1 MKKTG
6 YLFGSKSLLIQCYQV
21 IQSQNIEVKAVV
33 SDDVSIINW
42 ATNANLAVY
51 SVADQEQLISLG
63 AVDFIFSIT
72 HLKIIPSSV
81 LKLANNI
88 AINFHDGLLP
98 GYAGLNVTTWA
109 IYNQEKEHGITWHEM
124 TDAVDEGHILKQVKF
139 EIDATE
145 TAFTLNAKCY
155 EAALTSFSELMQNI
169 ADNSLTKL
177 AQDAGESV
185 FYRGCQR
192 IPRMAILDW
201 QCDVE
206 KIDATIRALHFGP
219 YSNPISLPKILLN
232 EHVFYVHEA
241 KICNTAT
248 GQPNVSQPGQV
259 MSLNS
264 TLEIS
269 AKNGVVSFTSIM
281 DSQGNTIDVNE
292 LINQSS
298 IKVGDILPAIDQMS
312 ASELTQLDETFCKY
326 EDNWLQQL
334 QTLNQLVPST
344 QSENAESADKPSY
357 AFSTQNI
364 TPLSAGNLQ
373 TMQSYLTLFF
383 ARLTCQSAFNLF
395 FQQPEENKLKR
406 LMIESCVPIEF
417 DIDFSNSIADVVK
430 STEQK
435 LIQRVDNASY
445 SKDLINRHPE
455 LKLNKINK
463 TLVITEVENNDSINL
478 CTNAGL
484 VLAIN
489 KQTADIIWHYNEQS
503 YSANKITQL
512 QTLFTAFLE
521 NAVSS
526 PQSSLAD
533 TSLLS
538 NADYNKLINEWNQ
551 TNSNYNKN
559 QCVHQLFEKQVETA
573 PTATA
578 LSFSGAEIT
587 YEELNQRANQ
597 VAHYLI
603 SKNLKP
609 DQLVGVL
616 LDRSIDM
623 IVCMMG
629 VLKSGAAYLPLDP
642 TYPKDRI
649 EYMLEDAQVAAVIT
663 QNDHVDYLHNISVNV
678 LFIDTAQHTLTSF
691 SQTNPITS
699 VSNKNLVYTIYT
711 SGSTGKPK
719 GVMVEHANV
728 ANFFHGMNNVITDP
742 HGVWLAV
749 TSISFDISV
758 LEIFWTLAS
767 GYELALFSDA
777 QRKSSKKMRTA
788 YPNQDIE
795 FSLFYWNVA
804 DDESE
809 YDDDPYRLLMESAK
823 FGDKNNFKAVWTPE
837 RHFHS
842 FGGLYPNPSV
852 TSAALAAITENI
864 HIRAGSC
871 VVPLHHPIRIA
882 EDWSMIDN
890 ISKGR
895 TGIAIAA
902 GWQPNDFVIMP
913 QNFADAKNVMF
924 ESAKT
929 VQKLWRGETLEFT
942 GHDGKEVKV
951 RTLPRPVQK
960 NLPIWVT
967 TAGNPETFRQ
977 AGEIGGNILTH
988 LLGQTVEEVAVNI
1001 KIYREAYKKAGHAGE
1016 GHVTLLLHTLVGDDD
1031 EKVKD
1036 LARAPMKKYLK
1047 SAMFLVKAAAWNF
1060 PTFKALSE
1068 ETGQTLDEFFENIS
1082 DEDFDG
1088 ILEFA
1093 FLRYYETSGLFGTPE
1108 RCLAMVDRVKE
1119 IGVNE
1124 IGCLIDYG
1132 LDTENVLKHLPQL
1145 NNLRKISI
1153 KQAATETTNDLSIAD
1168 IIASRNVTHLQ
1179 CTPSMASML
1188 VADNDSAE
1196 KLNKIKHIMIGGEAF
1211 PMHLAKQ
1218 LTSKIQN
1225 TVTNMYGPTET
1236 TIWSSTQ
1243 NINADDQKIYIG
1255 KPIANTQLYV
1265 LDKFKK
1271 PVPVNTPGELYI
1283 AGDGVVRGYHRRA
1296 DLSAEKFINN
1306 PFIDDSNNRMYST
1319 GDLVQYNDAGVL
1331 ECLGRIDHQIKIRG
1345 YRIELGEIE
1354 SLLLNHDSISE
1365 AVVVLREDT
1374 VNDKRLVAYVVA
1386 QPNQM
1391 IDAVALKK
1399 TLAADLPEFMV
1410 PSIFV
1415 ELKALPLTPNGK
1427 TDRNALP
1434 APEQQKQTA
1443 SQTSFVKP
1451 ENALQE
1457 SIVSCWQAVLNLE
1470 KIGLDDNFFDIGG
1483 HSLLVVEVLS
1493 KLRASIEQP
1502 VKMIDMFR
1510 FPTIRQFSDYLSD
1523 DSDSNSKLSE
1533 SEDRAKA
1540 RKDARKNTLN
1550 RRRARQK

>member
-1 MKKTG
+1 MSKTC
-6 YLFGSKSLLIQCYQV
+6 YLFGGKSLLIQCYQV
-21 IQSQNIEVKAVV
+21 IKDQNIEVKAVV
-33 SDDVSIINW
+33 SDDASIINW
-42 ATNANLAVY
+42 ANNSGFSVF
-51 SVADQEQLISLG
+51 SVADQKQLIALG
-63 AVDFIFSIT
+63 SVDYIFSIT
-72 HLKIIPSSV
+72 HLKIIPSVV
-81 LKLANNI
+81 LKLAKNT

-109 IYNQEKEHGITWHEM
+109 IYNQETEHGITWHEM
-124 TDAVDEGHILKQVKF
+124 TEAVDEGHVLKQVKF
-139 EIDATE
+139 ELESNE

-155 EAALTSFSELMQNI
+155 EAALTSFSDLMLDLSN
-169 ADNSLTKL
+169 NKLTRL

-192 IPRMAILDW
+192 IPAMAILDW
-201 QCDVE
+201 QCDAD

-219 YSNPISLPKILLN
+219 YSNPVSLPKILLN
-232 EHVFYVHEA
+232 DNVFYIHEA
-241 KICNTAT
+241 TVCNTAAA
-248 GQPNVSQPGQV
+248 QPGQII
-259 MSLNS
+259 SLDS
-264 TLEIS
+264 TLDIS
-269 AKNGVVSFTSIM
+269 AKDAVISCSSIM
-281 DSQGNTIDVNE
+281 DSQGNNISVNE
-292 LINQSS
+292 LVKQTS
-298 IKVGDILPAIDQMS
+298 IKVGDVLPVIDQ
-312 ASELTQLDETFCKY
+312 AKAAELTQFNESFCKH

-334 QTLNQLVPST
+334 QALNQLVPST
-344 QSENAESADKPSY
+344 ESEKA
-357 AFSTQNI
+357 Q
-364 TPLSAGNLQ
+364 SAGKSSYVSSSQNTPQLSGESLQ

-383 ARLTCQSAFNLF
+383 ARLTCQSEFNLF
-395 FQQPEENKLKR
+395 FYQPEKNAINK
-406 LMIESCVPIEF
+406 LMIETCVPLKF
-417 DIDFSNSIADVVK
+417 DIDFAAAVADILD

-435 LIQRVDNASY
+435 LARSSEDGRY
-445 SKDLINRHPE
+445 CKDLISRHPE
-455 LKLNKINK
+455 LKLNSINK
-463 TLVITEVENNDSINL
+463 TLVITEVQSNQQIDS
-478 CTNAGL
+478 CTDADL

-489 KQTADIIWHYNEQS
+489 TQTAEVVWHFNEHS
-503 YSANKITQL
+503 YSANKIAQL
-512 QTLFTAFLE
+512 QKLFISFLD
-521 NAVSS
+521 NTVSNS
-526 PQSSLAD
+526 QASLAD

-538 NADYNKLINEWNQ
+538 TADYEKLINQWNQ
-551 TNSNYNKN
+551 TESNYDNS
-559 QCVHQLFEKQVETA
+559 QCIHQLFEKQVEKTPA
-573 PTATA
+573 ATA
-578 LSFSGAEIT
+578 LSFSGTEIS
-587 YEELNQRANQ
+587 YKELNQRANQ

-623 IVCMMG
+623 IVCMLG

-663 QNDHVDYLHNISVNV
+663 QNDHVDYLHNLTVNV
-678 LFIDTAQHTLTSF
+678 LFIDTAQSSLASF
-691 SQTNPITS
+691 AQTNPVTS
-699 VSNKNLVYTIYT
+699 VTSHHLAYTIYT

-728 ANFFHGMNNVITDP
+728 ANFFHGMNSVITDP

-777 QRKSSKKMRTA
+777 QRKSSKKTRTA
-788 YPNQDIE
+788 YPDQDIE

-895 TGIAIAA
+895 AGLAIAA

-929 VQKLWRGETLEFT
+929 VQKLWSGETLEFT
-942 GHDGKEVKV
+942 GHDGKDVKV

-960 NLPIWVT
+960 KLPIWVT

-977 AGEIGGNILTH
+977 AGETGANILTH
-988 LLGQTVEEVAVNI
+988 LLGQTVDEVAVNI
-1001 KIYREAYKKAGHAGE
+1001 EIYREAYKKAGYAGE

-1031 EKVKD
+1031 EKVKN

-1068 ETGQTLDEFFENIS
+1068 ETGQTLDEFFENIT

-1132 LDTENVLKHLPQL
+1132 LDTENVLKHLPPL
-1145 NNLRKISI
+1145 NNLRKLSI
-1153 KQAATETTNDLSIAD
+1153 KQAVSEAEHDLSVAD
-1168 IIASRNVTHLQ
+1168 IIESRSVTHLQ

-1188 VADNDSAE
+1188 VADSDSAD

-1211 PMHLAKQ
+1211 PMNLAKQ
-1218 LTSKIQN
+1218 LTSRVQN

-1236 TIWSSTQ
+1236 TIWSTTQ
-1243 NINADDQKIYIG
+1243 NINASDQKILIG

-1265 LDKFKK
+1265 LDKFKQ

-1283 AGDGVVRGYHRRA
+1283 AGDGVVRGYHQRA

-1306 PFIDDSNNRMYST
+1306 PFVDDSSSRMYST
-1319 GDLVQYNDAGVL
+1319 GDLVQYNDDGVL

-1354 SLLLNHDSISE
+1354 SLLSNDDTVSD

-1374 VNDKRLVAYVVA
+1374 PNDKRLVAYVVA
-1386 QPNQM
+1386 NPAQT

-1399 TLAADLPEFMV
+1399 VLAADLPEFMV

-1434 APEQQKQTA
+1434 APEQKKQTA
-1443 SQTSFVKP
+1443 SRASFVKP
-1451 ENALQE
+1451 ESALQE
-1457 SIVSCWQAVLNLE
+1457 SIVACWQAVLNLE

-1493 KLRASIEQP
+1493 KLREAIDQP

-1510 FPTIRQFSDYLSD
+1510 FPTIRQFSDYLSAD
-1523 DSDSNSKLSE
+1523 TDTNSKLSE

>member
-1 MKKTG
+1 MKKTC

-21 IQSQNIEVKAVV
+21 IQKQGFEVKAVV
-33 SDDVSIINW
+33 SDDASIRSW
-42 ATNANLAVY
+42 ASGLDITVY
-51 SVADQEQLISLG
+51 SIADQEQLTSLG
-63 AVDFIFSIT
+63 SVDYIFSIT

-81 LKLANNI
+81 LKLAKNT

-109 IYNQEKEHGITWHEM
+109 IYNQENQHGITWHEM
-124 TDAVDEGHILKQVKF
+124 TDAVDEGHVLKQVKF
-139 EIDATE
+139 DVDANE

-155 EAALTSFSELMQNI
+155 EAALSSFNNLMQDI
-169 ADNSLTKL
+169 ADDSLSGQ
-177 AQDAGESV
+177 AQDAGQSI

-192 IPRMAILDW
+192 IPGMAILDW
-201 QCDVE
+201 QNTVA

-219 YSNPISLPKILLN
+219 YSNPISLPKLLLN
-232 EHVFYVHEA
+232 DQVFYIHEA
-241 KICNTAT
+241 
-248 GQPNVSQPGQV
+248 QVSSTSAAQPGQV
-259 MSLNS
+259 MSMEP

-269 AKNGVVSFTSIM
+269 AKDGVISLTNILDNLGNSLNVKEFT
-281 DSQGNTIDVNE
+281 DLV
-292 LINQSS
+292 S
-298 IKVGDILPAIDQMS
+298 IKVGDILPTVDEPMLA
-312 ASELTQLDETFCKY
+312 ELTQTDEAFCKH
-326 EDNWLQQL
+326 EDNWLKQL
-334 QTLNQLVPST
+334 QSLTQLVPVSQT
-344 QSENAESADKPSY
+344 DNRDSADHKSF
-357 AFSTQNI
+357 ASSLQHIDKISTCNI
-364 TPLSAGNLQ
+364 VKIK
-373 TMQSYLTLFF
+373 SYLSLFF
-383 ARLTCQSAFNLF
+383 SRLTCQSQFHLF
-395 FQQPEENKLKR
+395 FHHQEENRLKNM
-406 LMIESCVPIEF
+406 MIEKCVPVEF
-417 DIDFSNSIADVVK
+417 DIDFSKSLTDIML
-430 STEQK
+430 STENIIELVRKQG
-435 LIQRVDNASY
+435 SY
-445 SKDLINRHPE
+445 CKDLTSRHPE
-455 LKLNKINK
+455 LKLHAIDK
-463 TLVITEVENNDSINL
+463 TLVITETEKNEQLNSCAD
-478 CTNAGL
+478 AGL
-484 VLAIN
+484 MLVVN
-489 KQTADIIWHYNEQS
+489 KQTADIIWHYNEQH
-503 YSANKITQL
+503 YSANKIAQL
-512 QTLFTAFLE
+512 QKLFIVFIE
-521 NAVSS
+521 NAMSQ
-526 PQSSLAD
+526 PQASLAD

-538 NADYNKLINEWNQ
+538 NTDYEKLINQWNK
-551 TNSNYNKN
+551 TKSDYDNS
-559 QCVHQLFEKQVETA
+559 QCVHRLFEKQVEKT
-573 PTATA
+573 PSATA
-578 LSFSGAEIT
+578 LSFGGTEIS
-587 YEELNQRANQ
+587 YDELNQRSNQ
-597 VAHYLI
+597 VAHYLL
-603 SKNLKP
+603 SKNVQP

-623 IVCMMG
+623 IVCMMA

-649 EYMLEDAQVAAVIT
+649 EYMLEDGQVAAVIT
-663 QNDHVDYLHNISVNV
+663 QNDHADYLKKLSVNV
-678 LFIDTAQHTLTSF
+678 LFIDTAQRSLDTF
-691 SQTNPITS
+691 AKTNPDTS
-699 VSNKNLVYTIYT
+699 VVSKNLAYTIYT

-728 ANFFHGMNNVITDP
+728 TNFFHGMNSVITDP

-758 LEIFWTLAS
+758 LEIFWTLAR

-777 QRKSSKKMRTA
+777 QRKSSKKTRTA

-852 TSAALAAITENI
+852 TSAALASVTENI

-895 TGIAIAA
+895 TGVAIAA

-924 ESAKT
+924 ESIKT
-929 VQKLWRGETLEFT
+929 VQKLWCGETLNFP
-942 GHDGKEVKV
+942 GHDGKDVKV

-960 NLPIWVT
+960 ELPVWVT

-1001 KIYREAYKKAGHAGE
+1001 DIYREAYKKAGHAGE

-1031 EKVKD
+1031 EKVKN

-1068 ETGQTLDEFFENIS
+1068 ETGQTLDDFFENIS

-1132 LDTENVLKHLPQL
+1132 LDTDNVLNHLPQL
-1145 NNLRKISI
+1145 NNLRKLSI
-1153 KQAATETTNDLSIAD
+1153 KQATSETADELSVAD
-1168 IIASRNVTHLQ
+1168 IIESRKVTHLQ
-1179 CTPSMASML
+1179 CTPSMANML
-1188 VADNDSAE
+1188 VADSDSADR
-1196 KLNKIKHIMIGGEAF
+1196 LNKIKHIMIGGEAF
-1211 PMHLAKQ
+1211 PMNLAKE
-1218 LTSKIQN
+1218 LTSRIQN

-1236 TIWSSTQ
+1236 TIWSTTQ
-1243 NINADDQKIYIG
+1243 NIKSDDQRVYIG
-1255 KPIANTQLYV
+1255 KPIANTQVYV
-1265 LDKFKK
+1265 LDKFRK

-1283 AGDGVVRGYHRRA
+1283 SGDGVVRGYHNRA
-1296 DLSAEKFINN
+1296 DLSAEKFVSN
-1306 PFIDDSNNRMYST
+1306 PFVSDPSSRMYST
-1319 GDLVQYNDAGVL
+1319 GDLVQYNEEGVL

-1365 AVVVLREDT
+1365 VVVILREDIP
-1374 VNDKRLVAYVVA
+1374 NDKRLVAYVVSKSA
-1386 QPNQM
+1386 QS
-1391 IDAVALKK
+1391 IDVAALKK
-1399 TLAADLPEFMV
+1399 LLSADLPEFMV

-1415 ELKALPLTPNGK
+1415 ELKTLPLTPNGK

-1434 APEQQKQTA
+1434 APEQQKQTTSRA
-1443 SQTSFVKP
+1443 SFVKP

-1457 SIVSCWQAVLNLE
+1457 SIVGCWQAVLNLE

-1483 HSLLVVEVLS
+1483 HSLLVVEVLT
-1493 KLRASIEQP
+1493 KLREIIEQP

-1510 FPTIRQFSDYLSD
+1510 FPTIRQFSDYLAD
-1523 DSDSNSKLSE
+1523 DSQGNSKLSE
-1533 SEDRAKA
+1533 TEDRAKA
-1540 RKDARKNTLN
+1540 RIDARKNTLN